1 MCQQNFTKLW
11 RRCEFIVH
19 NHLWTTYTDIS
30 FLITDEIPRL
40 YPNEFN
46 RKYLGRLQ
54 KRTLKTSIEF
64 QNCNQQIFTLTMC
77 LTTCLCAQIAR
88 TPFNYTITARTR
100 LARLIPQFPA
110 LGKNY
115 RIASMLIITRALNT
129 PRDDERR
136 ERGSM
141 FCETNQV
148 RTNRV
153 ESMKTQRWKVP
164 WPNNEIDSFC
174 SRIIAISLV
183 SCLHHTCAL
192 GNLILRCLTGSHM
205 TILSKSNYLVRLNVN
220 MNIGDSISLHFNFG
234 KCYYFFL
241 WVKQQIFDEARFF

>member
-1 MCQQNFTKLW
+1 
-11 RRCEFIVH
+11 
-19 NHLWTTYTDIS
+19 
-30 FLITDEIPRL
+30 
-40 YPNEFN
+40 
-46 RKYLGRLQ
+46 
-54 KRTLKTSIEF
+54 
-64 QNCNQQIFTLTMC
+64 MC

-88 TPFNYTITARTR
+88 TPFNYTITARTLLIR
-100 LARLIPQFPA
+100 LTPQFPP

-115 RIASMLIITRALNT
+115 RIASMLIITRALST

-136 ERGSM
+136 VRGSM

-192 GNLILRCLTGSHM
+192 GNLILRCLTGSHIGANRREGFKAM
-205 TILSKSNYLVRLNVN
+205 NAKVIVLLKRDLNFKLRLISNE
-220 MNIGDSISLHFNFG
+220 DWG
-234 KCYYFFL
+234 KKVWIIRAL
-241 WVKQQIFDEARFF
+241 A

>member
-1 MCQQNFTKLW
+1 
-11 RRCEFIVH
+11 
-19 NHLWTTYTDIS
+19 
-30 FLITDEIPRL
+30 
-40 YPNEFN
+40 
-46 RKYLGRLQ
+46 
-54 KRTLKTSIEF
+54 
-64 QNCNQQIFTLTMC
+64 MC

-115 RIASMLIITRALNT
+115 RIASMLIITRALST

-192 GNLILRCLTGSHM
+192 GNLILRCLTGSHL